1 MSSPILDVEEVTKT
15 YDGTPALDQLTFSV
29 SGGIFGL
36 LGANG
41 AGKSTL
47 FRSILDLARP
57 DAGSIRVAG
66 HDVVRDALSA
76 RPLVGYLPEDLDL
89 DDFLTGSELLE
100 LVAGLRG
107 LDNPEERQEL
117 LTYFGID
124 HAADQLIRGYSL
136 GMRKKLGIAAAL
148 LGPPRL
154 VLLDE
159 PLNGL
164 DTEHMRKFRQRIRA
178 LAAEGTTFVLSSH
191 VMAFVERVCDRM
203 AVLRRGQLVIEGTAD
218 DLRRRAGM
226 PDEPFE
232 DVFLSLAGRD

>member
-1 MSSPILDVEEVTKT
+1 MSPPILDIEEVTKT
-15 YDGTPALDQLTFSV
+15 YDGAPALDRLSLTV
-29 SGGIFGL
+29 TGGIFGL

-47 FRSILDLARP
+47 FRGVLDLARP

-66 HDVVRDALSA
+66 HDVVRDALAA
-76 RPLVGYLPEDLDL
+76 RPLVGYLPEELDL
-89 DDFLTGSELLE
+89 DDFLTGSEHLE
-100 LVAGLRG
+100 LIAGLRG
-107 LDNPEERQEL
+107 LENPEERREL

-164 DTEHMRKFRQRIRA
+164 DTEHMRKFRQRIQA

-203 AVLRRGQLVIEGTAD
+203 AVLRNGRLVIEGTAE
-218 DLRRRAGM
+218 DLRKRAAM
-226 PDEPFE
+226 PEEAFE
-232 DVFLSLAGRD
+232 DVFLALAS